1 MPRPFREEVLGKKSC
16 SRSFTDGAGL
26 FSFMNMPKESGYS
39 PGTNLRCCKG
49 AMEGR
54 DPEGGSQRCHSLV
67 TCLFIHSATFAHR
80 PLCQPGG
87 EVEGAHVAPPRSHG
101 LGEAGTETD
110 HDSRGRRLPWGW
122 YRDTEEPGVWCIRE
136 GFLEEVISELRG
148 TGRVE
153 LSW

>member
-1 MPRPFREEVLGKKSC
+1 
-16 SRSFTDGAGL
+16 
-26 FSFMNMPKESGYS
+26 MNPALIK
-39 PGTNLRCCKG
+39 
-49 AMEGR
+49 MEGR

-87 EVEGAHVAPPRSHG
+87 EVEGAHGAPPRSHG